1 MAKHN
6 YFIGPEA
13 AHRRQ
18 IYKGVGYDDNDLSRP
33 HIGIVNSW
41 TETSPAHVHLKH
53 LADAVK
59 AGVWQAGGVPFE
71 FGVMATCGNISI
83 GTENLKYELTIRD
96 VLAGSVEIMAQVH
109 LFDGLVL
116 LASCDNII
124 PGVLMGALRVNLPSI
139 MLTGGPMLPGKWKGK
154 TVLPADV
161 NEAVMGVFAQKK
173 LSEEDL
179 LEMERC
185 ACPGSGACPLM
196 GTANTMQILSEA
208 MGMSLT
214 GSATIPAVSADR
226 VRMARATGRKVVEL
240 VKRNIRPSRI
250 LTRNALMNGIVVDAA
265 IGGSTNAPL
274 HIMSFG
280 RELGIEIELDLF
292 DQISRKTPLL
302 ASVVPNGPHNVVDF
316 YEAGGVPALLKELG
330 DLLDTS
336 VLTVNGTS
344 LGDAIKDAAGS
355 RGPAISGRAHPV
367 QPEGG
372 LAVLRGN
379 IAPRGAV
386 VRASA
391 IRKEMQVHRGPAR
404 TFDGD
409 QEAWEAIVGGKIK
422 PGDVLVVRYE
432 GPKGAPG
439 MKETMLSTDALYS
452 VGLEGSVALITDGRF
467 SGFNRGPIAGH
478 VCPEAMEGGVIA
490 LIRDGDVIEINIPER
505 KLNLVVAE
513 AEIAERR
520 ARWRPP
526 APKTKR
532 GFLALYAQSTL
543 PADQGAA
550 MQNWGIPKRRPRQT
564 VRKARGGT

>member
-1 MAKHN
+1 MTKQN
-6 YFIGPEA
+6 YFVGPEA

-18 IYKGVGYDDNDLSRP
+18 IYKGVGYDDDDLGRP
-33 HIGIVNSW
+33 HIGIANAW
-41 TETSPAHVHLKH
+41 TETSPAHVHLRH

-83 GTENLKYELTIRD
+83 GTENLKYELAIRD
-96 VLAGSVEIMAQVH
+96 VLAASVEIMAQVH

-139 MLTGGPMLPGKWKGK
+139 MVTGGPMLPGKWKGK

-161 NEAVMGVFAQKK
+161 NEAVMGVYAQKK
-173 LSEEDL
+173 MSKEDL
-179 LEMERC
+179 LDMERC
-185 ACPGSGACPLM
+185 ACPGIGACPLM

-208 MGMSLT
+208 IGMSLT
-214 GSATIPAVSADR
+214 GSATVPAVSADR
-226 VRMARATGRKVVEL
+226 VRVARASGRKVVEL
-240 VKRNIRPSRI
+240 VNRNIRPSRI
-250 LTRNALMNGIVVDAA
+250 LTRKALMNGIVVDAA

-280 RELGIEIELDLF
+280 RELGIEIELELF
-292 DQISRKTPLL
+292 DKISRKTPLL
-302 ASVVPNGPHNVVDF
+302 VSVVPNGPHSVVDF
-316 YEAGGVPALLKELG
+316 DEAGGVPALQKELG

-336 VLTVNGTS
+336 VLTANGVS
-344 LGDAIKDAAGS
+344 LGEAIKQAGGS
-355 RGPAISGRAHPV
+355 RGPAISTRAHPV
-367 QPEGG
+367 QTEGG

-379 IAPRGAV
+379 IAPRGAI
-386 VRASA
+386 VRTSA

-409 QEAWEAIVGGKIK
+409 QEAWEAIVAGRIK
-422 PGDVLVVRYE
+422 AGDVLVVRYE

-490 LIRDGDVIEINIPER
+490 LIQDGDMIEINIPER
-505 KLNLVVAE
+505 KLTLGVAE
-513 AEIAERR
+513 AEIAERQ
-520 ARWRPP
+520 AKWQPP
-526 APKTKR
+526 EPKTSA
-532 GFLALYAQSTL
+532 GFLALYAQTTL
-543 PADQGAA
+543 AADQGAA
-550 MQNWGIPKRRPRQT
+550 MQNWTVAAPKA
-564 VRKARGGT
+564 RKAHKRSGG